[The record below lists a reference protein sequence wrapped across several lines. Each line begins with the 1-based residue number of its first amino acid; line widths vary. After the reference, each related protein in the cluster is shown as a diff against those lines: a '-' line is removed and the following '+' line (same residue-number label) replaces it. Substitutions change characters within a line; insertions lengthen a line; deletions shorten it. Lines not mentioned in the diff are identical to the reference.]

1 MIINEA
7 WRKENRRLST
17 VIYGGVMI
25 ACVTCVGTISGYIS
39 RYTLKEFHIFFD
51 GLTVV
56 HKMLGG
62 KNDCLSSLRKWYV
75 DTNYFLCS
83 FIGKN

>member
-25 ACVTCVGTISGYIS
+25 ACVTWVGTISGYIS
-39 RYTLKEFHIFFD
+39 RYMLKEFHFFFD
-51 GLTVV
+51 DLTVV

-62 KNDCLSSLRKWYV
+62 KNDSVYQVWGNDMWIPIISCVHL
-75 DTNYFLCS
+75 
-83 FIGKN
+83 